1 MFSSGQTKLYTED
14 WIGLKT
20 LDDAGRVKYISV
32 PGNHLGISHSDMKQY
47 VVPYLEEKASAE
59 VITRYSSSHW
69 LPSWIKN
76 PFQEIT
82 RSQRIN
88 HWWKLDFSSMN
99 HNLQMHD
106 CKVSLMAIYKYAITL
121 DLFFSCALQCLMKL
135 VLAIGI
141 WNCYN
146 VVPYHDNWNHKSVH
160 KNMLSAVICVSNI
173 DYLREANFCF

>member
-1 MFSSGQTKLYTED
+1 MVAF
-14 WIGLKT
+14 
-20 LDDAGRVKYISV
+20 LDQES
-32 PGNHLGISHSDMKQY
+32 LM
-47 VVPYLEEKASAE
+47 
-59 VITRYSSSHW
+59 
-69 LPSWIKN
+69 
-76 PFQEIT
+76 EIT

-88 HWWKLDFSSMN
+88 HWWTLDLSSMN

-146 VVPYHDNWNHKSVH
+146 VYHTMIIEITSLFIRTCYLLWYAF
-160 KNMLSAVICVSNI
+160 LTLIICGKPISVSNFAEI
-173 DYLREANFCF
+173 PPELEWFQETSRKYENIFLHFISRQNILIYRTKTRKWEKIHHLNFWWNLFAI